1 MREPQVVRLSVVT
14 SPGVSGPSSPGAC
27 ARVTAQRLVH
37 KEQKL
42 TKLLKVEPLDDP
54 ALYNEFF
61 VRLGKSAAHD
71 VD

>member
-1 MREPQVVRLSVVT
+1 MRVSVVT

-27 ARVTAQRLVH
+27 ARVTPQRLVH

-42 TKLLKVEPLDDP
+42 TKLPKVEPLDDP

-61 VRLGKSAAHD
+61 VCLGKSVALD